1 MSSSFIS
8 IEKYKDIDKFKKELQ
23 KLEEFVTDNE
33 WLTML
38 KYDIALNP
46 DLSDEIS
53 EIIDY
58 IDVETFTAEDY
69 NDLILK
75 LKDECIKLKNDAD
88 SCDDKIE
95 KWYKYRHAYAY
106 YGMIEVI
113 TEGSIITEKI
123 LNEFKKKY
131 SDNYLDE
138 LKKIDNYKP
147 SSLTKF
153 NIQNENNIDLNDE
166 IVKIYL
172 LMKYYQDEEHVFHER
187 DLIKDHRSARQS
199 FEEIVRKNYP
209 HLKKV
214 SGKSLLMLVILDNIP
229 LIDINILSR
238 FILVNENKNLA
249 NIIGGK
255 GLGLSILNTYGL
267 NVPETYLISVT
278 SLKEGLY
285 KDEIEKLKNQ
295 NYAVRSSA
303 TVEDNENNSF
313 AGLFISKLN
322 VPKDEIY
329 ENVKCVRDSINNER
343 VNSYVEHFNTD
354 NPYMSVVV
362 QKFKEPILSGVWIGN
377 NINSGYLEW
386 VNGNGKKLVS
396 GHVKPTSEKWPNN
409 HNNNLNV
416 DGKNVGESCLELQQ
430 KLNSSADLEWCILDD
445 KLVWLQYRPVTKKIE
460 YKEENTTEDSFIGVA
475 ASSGTVIGKP
485 IYLEESEE
493 EHIFEDG
500 SILLTDYTDPD
511 WVPIILRSSGIITA
525 EGGFLS
531 HTAIISRELGIPCV
545 TGLGYDAIEKLKD
558 EEQIEVN
565 GNNGSVK
572 ILGEKVMNNKM
583 GEYTD
588 LYDENKNLTGEKLF
602 RKKGTK
608 LIVPEG
614 RYSVVVLAF
623 IENSKGEFLFQ
634 MTSKRKKNVWATTGG
649 HVKSGQT
656 SKEAI
661 IEEIKEELGID
672 INEDEVKLFKTYK
685 YDDAFKDVFYIKKD
699 IDINSLTYEKDEVEY
714 VKYLT
719 KDEILDLI
727 NNNGNIRK
735 TNIDAFLELI
745 KSYEY

>member
-1 MSSSFIS
+1 MKPSNFIS

-53 EIIDY
+53 KIIDY
-58 IDVETFTAEDY
+58 INVDTFTAEDY

-123 LNEFKKKY
+123 LDEFKRKY
-131 SDNYLDE
+131 GDNYLDE

-147 SSLTKF
+147 SSLTNF
-153 NIQNENNIDLNDE
+153 NTQNENNIDLNDE
-166 IVKIYL
+166 IIKIYL

-187 DLIKDHRSARQS
+187 DLIKDHRNARQS
-199 FEEIVRKNYP
+199 FEEIVRKNYL
-209 HLKKV
+209 HLEKV
-214 SGKSLLMLVILDNIP
+214 SGKSLLMLTILDNIP

-295 NYAVRSSA
+295 NYAIRSSA

-322 VPKDEIY
+322 VPKNEIY
-329 ENVKCVRDSINNER
+329 ENVECVRDSINNER

-377 NINSGYLEW
+377 NIDSGYLEW
-386 VNGNGKKLVS
+386 VNGNGEKLVS

-409 HNNNLNV
+409 DNNNLNV

-445 KLVWLQYRPVTKKIE
+445 KLIWLQYRPVTKK
-460 YKEENTTEDSFIGVA
+460 
-475 ASSGTVIGKP
+475 
-485 IYLEESEE
+485 
-493 EHIFEDG
+493 
-500 SILLTDYTDPD
+500 
-511 WVPIILRSSGIITA
+511 
-525 EGGFLS
+525 
-531 HTAIISRELGIPCV
+531 
-545 TGLGYDAIEKLKD
+545 
-558 EEQIEVN
+558 
-565 GNNGSVK
+565 
-572 ILGEKVMNNKM
+572 
-583 GEYTD
+583 
-588 LYDENKNLTGEKLF
+588 
-602 RKKGTK
+602 
-608 LIVPEG
+608 
-614 RYSVVVLAF
+614 
-623 IENSKGEFLFQ
+623 
-634 MTSKRKKNVWATTGG
+634 
-649 HVKSGQT
+649 
-656 SKEAI
+656 
-661 IEEIKEELGID
+661 
-672 INEDEVKLFKTYK
+672 
-685 YDDAFKDVFYIKKD
+685 
-699 IDINSLTYEKDEVEY
+699 
-714 VKYLT
+714 
-719 KDEILDLI
+719 
-727 NNNGNIRK
+727 
-735 TNIDAFLELI
+735 
-745 KSYEY
+745 

>member
-1 MSSSFIS
+1 MRFIS

-53 EIIDY
+53 KIIDY
-58 IDVETFTAEDY
+58 INVDTFTAEDY
-69 NDLILK
+69 NTLILK

-123 LNEFKKKY
+123 LDEFKRKY
-131 SDNYLDE
+131 GDNYLDE

-147 SSLTKF
+147 SSLTNF
-153 NIQNENNIDLNDE
+153 NTQNENNIDLKDE
-166 IVKIYL
+166 IIKIYL
-172 LMKYYQDEEHVFHER
+172 LMKYYQDEEHIFHER
-187 DLIKDHRSARQS
+187 DLIKDHRNARQS

-209 HLKKV
+209 HLEKV
-214 SGKSLLMLVILDNIP
+214 SGKSLLMLVILDNVP

-278 SLKEGLY
+278 SLKEDLY

-295 NYAVRSSA
+295 NYAIRSSA

-322 VPKDEIY
+322 VPKNEIY
-329 ENVKCVRDSINNER
+329 ENVECVRDSINNER

-377 NINSGYLEW
+377 NIDSGYLEW
-386 VNGNGKKLVS
+386 VNGNGEKLVS

-409 HNNNLNV
+409 DNNNLNV

-445 KLVWLQYRPVTKKIE
+445 KLIWLQYRPVTKK
-460 YKEENTTEDSFIGVA
+460 
-475 ASSGTVIGKP
+475 
-485 IYLEESEE
+485 
-493 EHIFEDG
+493 
-500 SILLTDYTDPD
+500 
-511 WVPIILRSSGIITA
+511 
-525 EGGFLS
+525 
-531 HTAIISRELGIPCV
+531 
-545 TGLGYDAIEKLKD
+545 
-558 EEQIEVN
+558 
-565 GNNGSVK
+565 
-572 ILGEKVMNNKM
+572 
-583 GEYTD
+583 
-588 LYDENKNLTGEKLF
+588 
-602 RKKGTK
+602 
-608 LIVPEG
+608 
-614 RYSVVVLAF
+614 
-623 IENSKGEFLFQ
+623 
-634 MTSKRKKNVWATTGG
+634 
-649 HVKSGQT
+649 
-656 SKEAI
+656 
-661 IEEIKEELGID
+661 
-672 INEDEVKLFKTYK
+672 
-685 YDDAFKDVFYIKKD
+685 
-699 IDINSLTYEKDEVEY
+699 
-714 VKYLT
+714 
-719 KDEILDLI
+719 
-727 NNNGNIRK
+727 
-735 TNIDAFLELI
+735 
-745 KSYEY
+745 

>member
-1 MSSSFIS
+1 MHFIS

-38 KYDIALNP
+38 KYDIVLNP

-53 EIIDY
+53 KIIDY
-58 IDVETFTAEDY
+58 IDVDTFTAEDY

-123 LNEFKKKY
+123 LDEFKRKY
-131 SDNYLDE
+131 GDNYLDE

-153 NIQNENNIDLNDE
+153 NIQNENNIDSNDE

-187 DLIKDHRSARQS
+187 DLIKDHRNARQS
-199 FEEIVRKNYP
+199 FEEIVRKKYP
-209 HLKKV
+209 HLEKV

-322 VPKDEIY
+322 VPKNEIY

-354 NPYMSVVV
+354 NPYMAVVV

-377 NINSGYLEW
+377 NIDSGYLEW
-386 VNGNGKKLVS
+386 VNGNGEKLVS

-409 HNNNLNV
+409 DNNNLNV

-460 YKEENTTEDSFIGVA
+460 YKEESTAENSFIGVA
-475 ASSGTVIGKP
+475 ASRGTVIGKP
-485 IYLEESEE
+485 IYLEEPDEVDN
-493 EHIFEDG
+493 FEDG

-545 TGLGYDAIEKLKD
+545 TGLGYDAIKKLKD
-558 EEQIEVN
+558 ENKIEVN

-572 ILGEKVMNNKM
+572 IV
-583 GEYTD
+583 
-588 LYDENKNLTGEKLF
+588 
-602 RKKGTK
+602 KKSTK
-608 LIVPEG
+608 
-614 RYSVVVLAF
+614 
-623 IENSKGEFLFQ
+623 
-634 MTSKRKKNVWATTGG
+634 
-649 HVKSGQT
+649 
-656 SKEAI
+656 
-661 IEEIKEELGID
+661 
-672 INEDEVKLFKTYK
+672 
-685 YDDAFKDVFYIKKD
+685 
-699 IDINSLTYEKDEVEY
+699 
-714 VKYLT
+714 
-719 KDEILDLI
+719 
-727 NNNGNIRK
+727 
-735 TNIDAFLELI
+735 
-745 KSYEY
+745 

>member
-1 MSSSFIS
+1 MRFIS

-23 KLEEFVTDNE
+23 KLEEFITDNE

-53 EIIDY
+53 KIIDY
-58 IDVETFTAEDY
+58 INVDTFTAEDY

-123 LNEFKKKY
+123 LDEFKRKY
-131 SDNYLDE
+131 GINYLDE

-147 SSLTKF
+147 SSLTNF
-153 NIQNENNIDLNDE
+153 NTQNENNIDLNDE
-166 IVKIYL
+166 IIKIYL

-187 DLIKDHRSARQS
+187 DLIKDHRNARQS

-209 HLKKV
+209 HLEKV
-214 SGKSLLMLVILDNIP
+214 SGKSLLMLVILDNVP

-278 SLKEGLY
+278 SLKESLY
-285 KDEIEKLKNQ
+285 KDEIEKVKNQ
-295 NYAVRSSA
+295 NYAIRSSA

-322 VPKDEIY
+322 VPKNEIY
-329 ENVKCVRDSINNER
+329 ENVECVRDSINNER

-377 NINSGYLEW
+377 NIDSGYLEW
-386 VNGNGKKLVS
+386 VNGNGEKLVS

-409 HNNNLNV
+409 DNNNLNV

-699 IDINSLTYEKDEVEY
+699 ININSLTYEEDEVEY

>member
-1 MSSSFIS
+1 MSSSFIN

-23 KLEEFVTDNE
+23 KLEGFVTDNE

-46 DLSDEIS
+46 DLSDEIFK
-53 EIIDY
+53 IIDY
-58 IDVETFTAEDY
+58 INVETFTAEDY

-88 SCDDKIE
+88 LCDDKIE

-123 LNEFKKKY
+123 LDEFKRKY
-131 SDNYLDE
+131 GDNYLDE

-147 SSLTKF
+147 SSLTNF
-153 NIQNENNIDLNDE
+153 NTQNENNIDLKDE
-166 IVKIYL
+166 IIKIYL
-172 LMKYYQDEEHVFHER
+172 LMKYYQDEEHIFHER
-187 DLIKDHRSARQS
+187 DLIKDHRNARQS

-209 HLKKV
+209 HLEKV

-322 VPKDEIY
+322 VPKNEIY
-329 ENVKCVRDSINNER
+329 ENVECVRDSINNER

-377 NINSGYLEW
+377 NIDSGYLEW
-386 VNGNGKKLVS
+386 VNGNGEKLVS

-409 HNNNLNV
+409 DNNNLNI

-445 KLVWLQYRPVTKKIE
+445 KLIWLQYRPVTKKIE

-485 IYLEESEE
+485 IYLEEPEE

-500 SILLTDYTDPD
+500 SILLTDYTDPN

-572 ILGEKVMNNKM
+572 R
-583 GEYTD
+583 YT
-588 LYDENKNLTGEKLF
+588 LSL
-602 RKKGTK
+602 
-608 LIVPEG
+608 
-614 RYSVVVLAF
+614 
-623 IENSKGEFLFQ
+623 
-634 MTSKRKKNVWATTGG
+634 KR
-649 HVKSGQT
+649 
-656 SKEAI
+656 
-661 IEEIKEELGID
+661 
-672 INEDEVKLFKTYK
+672 
-685 YDDAFKDVFYIKKD
+685 
-699 IDINSLTYEKDEVEY
+699 
-714 VKYLT
+714 
-719 KDEILDLI
+719 
-727 NNNGNIRK
+727 
-735 TNIDAFLELI
+735 
-745 KSYEY
+745 

>member
-1 MSSSFIS
+1 MRFIS

-38 KYDIALNP
+38 KYDIVLNP

-53 EIIDY
+53 KIIDY
-58 IDVETFTAEDY
+58 INVDTFTAEDY

-123 LNEFKKKY
+123 LDEFKKKY
-131 SDNYLDE
+131 GDNYLDE

-147 SSLTKF
+147 SSLTNF
-153 NIQNENNIDLNDE
+153 NTQNEINIDLNDE

-187 DLIKDHRSARQS
+187 DLIKDHRDARRS

-209 HLKKV
+209 HLEKV
-214 SGKSLLMLVILDNIP
+214 SGKSLLMLVILDNVP

-278 SLKEGLY
+278 SLKESLY

-295 NYAVRSSA
+295 NYAIRSSA

-322 VPKDEIY
+322 VPKNEIY
-329 ENVKCVRDSINNER
+329 ENVECVRDSINDER

-377 NINSGYLEW
+377 NIDSGYLEW
-386 VNGNGKKLVS
+386 VNGNGEKLVS

-409 HNNNLNV
+409 DNNNLNV
-416 DGKNVGESCLELQQ
+416 KGNNVGESCLELQQ

-445 KLVWLQYRPVTKKIE
+445 KIVWLQYRPVTKKIE
-460 YKEENTTEDSFIGVA
+460 YKEASTTENSFVGVA
-475 ASSGTVIGKP
+475 ASRGTVIGKP
-485 IYLEESEE
+485 IYLEGLDEVDT
-493 EHIFEDG
+493 FEDG

-572 ILGEKVMNNKM
+572 
-583 GEYTD
+583 
-588 LYDENKNLTGEKLF
+588 F
-602 RKKGTK
+602 
-608 LIVPEG
+608 
-614 RYSVVVLAF
+614 
-623 IENSKGEFLFQ
+623 
-634 MTSKRKKNVWATTGG
+634 
-649 HVKSGQT
+649 VK
-656 SKEAI
+656 
-661 IEEIKEELGID
+661 
-672 INEDEVKLFKTYK
+672 
-685 YDDAFKDVFYIKKD
+685 
-699 IDINSLTYEKDEVEY
+699 
-714 VKYLT
+714 
-719 KDEILDLI
+719 
-727 NNNGNIRK
+727 
-735 TNIDAFLELI
+735 
-745 KSYEY
+745 

>member
-1 MSSSFIS
+1 MHFIS

-53 EIIDY
+53 KIIDY
-58 IDVETFTAEDY
+58 IDVDTFTAEDY

-88 SCDDKIE
+88 LCDDKIE

-123 LNEFKKKY
+123 LDEFKRKY
-131 SDNYLDE
+131 GDNYLDE

-147 SSLTKF
+147 SSLTNF
-153 NIQNENNIDLNDE
+153 NTQNENNIDLKDE
-166 IVKIYL
+166 IIKIYL

-187 DLIKDHRSARQS
+187 DLIKDHRNARQS

-209 HLKKV
+209 HLEKV
-214 SGKSLLMLVILDNIP
+214 SGKSLLMLVILDNVP

-322 VPKDEIY
+322 VPKNEIY

-377 NINSGYLEW
+377 DINSGYLEW
-386 VNGNGKKLVS
+386 VNGNGEKLVS
-396 GHVKPTSEKWPNN
+396 GHVKPTSEKWPNTN
-409 HNNNLNV
+409 DNNLNV
-416 DGKNVGESCLELQQ
+416 KGKNVGESCLELQQ
-430 KLNSSADLEWCILDD
+430 KLNSSADLEWCISDD

-460 YKEENTTEDSFIGVA
+460 YKEENTTKNSFVGVA
-475 ASSGTVIGKP
+475 ASRGTVIGKP
-485 IYLEESEE
+485 IYLEEPDEVDT
-493 EHIFEDG
+493 FEDG

-572 ILGEKVMNNKM
+572 IIGEKVMNNKM

-602 RKKGTK
+602 REKGTK
-608 LIVPEG
+608 LIVPKG
-614 RYSVVVLAF
+614 RYSIVVLAF

-672 INEDEVKLFKTYK
+672 INEDEVILFKTYK

-735 TNIDAFLELI
+735 TNIDAFLDIIEEL
-745 KSYEY
+745 

>member
-1 MSSSFIS
+1 MSFIS

-38 KYDIALNP
+38 KYDIAFNP

-53 EIIDY
+53 KIIDY
-58 IDVETFTAEDY
+58 INVDIFKAEDY

-95 KWYKYRHAYAY
+95 KWYKYRHSYAY

-123 LNEFKKKY
+123 LSEFKKKY
-131 SDNYLDE
+131 GINYLDE

-147 SSLTKF
+147 SSLTNF
-153 NIQNENNIDLNDE
+153 NTQNENNIDLKDE
-166 IVKIYL
+166 IIKIYL
-172 LMKYYQDEEHVFHER
+172 LMKYYQDEEHIFHER

-199 FEEIVRKNYP
+199 FEKIVRKKYP
-209 HLKKV
+209 HLEKV
-214 SGKSLLMLVILDNIP
+214 FGKSLLMLVILDNIP

-295 NYAVRSSA
+295 NYAIRSSA

-322 VPKDEIY
+322 VPKNEIY

-386 VNGNGKKLVS
+386 VNGNGEKLVS

-460 YKEENTTEDSFIGVA
+460 YKEENPTEDSFIGVA

-485 IYLEESEE
+485 IYLEEPEE

-608 LIVPEG
+608 LIVPKG

-656 SKEAI
+656 SEEAI

-672 INEDEVKLFKTYK
+672 INENEIKLFKTYK

-699 IDINSLTYEKDEVEY
+699 IDINSLTYQEDEVEY

-735 TNIDAFLELI
+735 TNIDAFLDII
-745 KSYEY
+745 KRL

>member
-1 MSSSFIS
+1 MSSSFIN
-8 IEKYKDIDKFKKELQ
+8 IEKYKNIDKFKKELQ

-46 DLSDEIS
+46 NLSDEIS
-53 EIIDY
+53 KIIDY
-58 IDVETFTAEDY
+58 INVDTFTAEDY

-123 LNEFKKKY
+123 LSEFKKKY
-131 SDNYLDE
+131 GINYLDE

-147 SSLTKF
+147 SSLTNF
-153 NIQNENNIDLNDE
+153 NTQNENNIDLNDE
-166 IVKIYL
+166 IIKIYL

-187 DLIKDHRSARQS
+187 DLIKDHRNARQS

-209 HLKKV
+209 HLEKV

-295 NYAVRSSA
+295 NYAIRSSA

-322 VPKDEIY
+322 VPKNEIY
-329 ENVKCVRDSINNER
+329 ENVEYVRDSINNER

-377 NINSGYLEW
+377 NIDSGYLEW
-386 VNGNGKKLVS
+386 VNGNGEKLVS

-409 HNNNLNV
+409 DNNNLNV

-430 KLNSSADLEWCILDD
+430 KLNSSVDLEWCILDD

-460 YKEENTTEDSFIGVA
+460 YKEESTAENSFIGVA

-485 IYLEESEE
+485 IYLEEPDEVDT
-493 EHIFEDG
+493 FEDG

-545 TGLGYDAIEKLKD
+545 TGLGYDAIEKLKN

-572 ILGEKVMNNKM
+572 K
-583 GEYTD
+583 YT
-588 LYDENKNLTGEKLF
+588 LSL
-602 RKKGTK
+602 
-608 LIVPEG
+608 
-614 RYSVVVLAF
+614 
-623 IENSKGEFLFQ
+623 
-634 MTSKRKKNVWATTGG
+634 KR
-649 HVKSGQT
+649 
-656 SKEAI
+656 
-661 IEEIKEELGID
+661 
-672 INEDEVKLFKTYK
+672 
-685 YDDAFKDVFYIKKD
+685 
-699 IDINSLTYEKDEVEY
+699 
-714 VKYLT
+714 
-719 KDEILDLI
+719 
-727 NNNGNIRK
+727 
-735 TNIDAFLELI
+735 
-745 KSYEY
+745 